1 MKRILPFFVAML
13 ATAPALAAG
22 PVSVTDANVPA
33 VFSKEP
39 AYMQNQ
45 ICAELLVGMAR
56 MSIGLYIQ
64 TGVVGAKEAAVV
76 VGTRALTFQKAN
88 ASMSDDE
95 KKRAKDLAEQI
106 EKNVTPENPGTVS
119 YQFCEARAQR
129 WMKEGVVSADEVRE
143 NEAAVRA
150 ALDTVTPL
158 KSKP

>member
-1 MKRILPFFVAML
+1 MKRILPLVVAML
-13 ATAPALAAG
+13 ASASALAAS
-22 PVSVTDANVPA
+22 PVSDANVPA
-33 VFSKEP
+33 AFSKEP

-45 ICAELLVGMAR
+45 ICAELLVGMTR

-95 KKRAKDLAEQI
+95 KKHAKDLAEQI
-106 EKNVTPENPGTVS
+106 EKNVTPTNPGTAS

-129 WMKEGVVSADEVRE
+129 WMKEGVVSADEVKE

-150 ALDTVTPL
+150 ALDTATPL